1 MIILRIIFDSHLIYI
16 YTHEKNSIFTLFALY
31 VFLLVL
37 FVSIISTVIFVGK
50 FSNSTSIYN
59 SNNDYCTI
67 HSHRVACMI
76 AISQVLV
83 QASLDHQNYVK
94 YVPTVF

>member
-1 MIILRIIFDSHLIYI
+1 MIILRIIFDSHFIHI
-16 YTHEKNSIFTLFALY
+16 KKKNSIHIICTICIFA
-31 VFLLVL
+31 
-37 FVSIISTVIFVGK
+37 SIISTVIFVGK
-50 FSNSTSIYN
+50 VSNYKSIYN

-67 HSHRVACMI
+67 HSHKEACTI

-83 QASLDHQNYVK
+83 QASLDHHYVK